1 MANNAS
7 CYNEN
12 RFGLIT
18 PLKWSWRPQ
27 GSVEHTLRTTDL
39 ALLSVSYAPG
49 TSL

>member
-1 MANNAS
+1 MPHVIMKIILAS
-7 CYNEN
+7 SP
-12 RFGLIT
+12 